1 MSQLARDVNQTIEK
15 LRETVSALV
24 RISEDVASASTE
36 LATVMTQSS
45 VNSDQ
50 EKQEVEQ
57 VASAIN

>member
-1 MSQLARDVNQTIEK
+1 MSQLAQDVNQTIDK

-50 EKQEVEQ
+50 ENKKL
-57 VASAIN
+57 SK